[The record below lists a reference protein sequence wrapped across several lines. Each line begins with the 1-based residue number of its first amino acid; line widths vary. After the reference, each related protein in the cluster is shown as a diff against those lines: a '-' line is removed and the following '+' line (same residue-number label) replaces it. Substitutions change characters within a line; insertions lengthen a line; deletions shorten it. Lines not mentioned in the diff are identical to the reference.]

1 VSDSI
6 VFRGE
11 EENAA
16 QPNFPPL
23 PVLACNPVAERSRG
37 HFLITGKE
45 ADIQIKKYGTLNS
58 EYRTSKF

>member
-1 VSDSI
+1 VSDSN

-16 QPNFPPL
+16 APHFPPL

-45 ADIQIKKYGTLNS
+45 ADIQIIKF
-58 EYRTSKF
+58 RTSNVE

>member
-6 VFRGE
+6 VFGGE

-16 QPNFPPL
+16 QPHFPPL

-37 HFLITGKE
+37 RFLITGKE
-45 ADIQIKKYGTLNS
+45 AEIQIKKNAP
-58 EYRTSKF
+58 